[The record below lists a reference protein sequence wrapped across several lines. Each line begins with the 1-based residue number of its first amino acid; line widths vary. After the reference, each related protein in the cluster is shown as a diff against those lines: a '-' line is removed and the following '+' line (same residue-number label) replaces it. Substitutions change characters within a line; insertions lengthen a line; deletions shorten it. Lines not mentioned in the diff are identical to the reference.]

1 MEKWIY
7 RVSED
12 FLCDASTKIVG
23 LDCEFTDKVK
33 GIKQKHLPED
43 RRQRAAV
50 LQLCVANDIILFQI
64 FHATKDPDLL
74 KKFLSSGKVWFF
86 GAAIDMD
93 RRMLMPYGLNIRC
106 AFDLQK
112 MINIH
117 KLDPGV
123 KNRRIPSLYDL
134 SNAVLGT
141 NLEKKGDSCK
151 KTREEGWAIL
161 ELSFDQVK
169 YAALDAQLSFEIPIK
184 NGQSRDTIL
193 LEIFTMYD

>member
-12 FLCDASTKIVG
+12 FLCDASAKIVG

-33 GIKQKHLPED
+33 GTKQKLLPED
-43 RRQRAAV
+43 KRQRAAV

-64 FHATKDPDLL
+64 FQATKIPCLL
-74 KKFLSSGKVWFF
+74 KKFLSSGKIWFF

-93 RRMLMPYGLNIRC
+93 RKMLMPYGLNIRC

-117 KLDPGV
+117 KLDPVV
-123 KNRRIPSLYDL
+123 KNIRIPSLYDL

-141 NLEKKGDSCK
+141 NLEKKGESCK
-151 KTREEGWAIL
+151 KIREEGWARP

-169 YAALDAQLSFEIPIK
+169 YAALDARLSFEIPRKKWAI
-184 NGQSRDTIL
+184 R
-193 LEIFTMYD
+193 

>member
-1 MEKWIY
+1 MAPQTSDTVYSFEHLSMEFKVTVTTRAATMEKWIY

-12 FLCDASTKIVG
+12 FLCDASAKIVG

-33 GIKQKHLPED
+33 VIKQKLLPED
-43 RRQRAAV
+43 KRQRAAV

-64 FHATKDPDLL
+64 FQATKVPCLL
-74 KKFLSSGKVWFF
+74 KKFLSSEKIWFF

-93 RRMLMPYGLNIRC
+93 RRMLMPYGLNIKC

-123 KNRRIPSLYDL
+123 KNKRIPSLYDL

-141 NLEKKGDSCK
+141 NLEKKV
-151 KTREEGWAIL
+151 L
-161 ELSFDQVK
+161 VL
-169 YAALDAQLSFEIPIK
+169 
-184 NGQSRDTIL
+184 
-193 LEIFTMYD
+193 